1 MARGIR
7 DVCNRPECQVAWK
20 TIHRILDRKTANMKK
35 VLDKDFDSTV
45 EETMT
50 MVRPWRQ
57 V

>member
-1 MARGIR
+1 
-7 DVCNRPECQVAWK
+7 
-20 TIHRILDRKTANMKK
+20 MKK

-50 MVRPWRQ
+50 MFRPWRQ